1 MTSFFEVERRLSLY
15 LRALWGRDIKL
26 DAFADSQGAHAH
38 RRSTIAGDFIS
49 LPQSWADSADRSG
62 LALYRAA
69 VAHASAHLMF
79 TTRRFPTDG
88 LDPLQV
94 ATVSTIE
101 DARVEARAL
110 RAFPGLRGLWG
121 PFHATEPDGSVT
133 AAALLARLA
142 RVLFEENYRDDHPW
156 VAKAR
161 RLFLGQQDRW
171 EDPSLSLTLGS
182 LLGKDLRQ
190 LRAPFDFG
198 TWVVE
203 PAYRDD
209 NLGIWDFGAD
219 DEVIRQGARHSGSEG
234 GRARIT
240 PGPGVAA
247 GEAGQSTV
255 LTAAGPEAWSTELL
269 SPPVRYDE
277 WDYLIGRERPTWCT
291 LQECAAAQGDH
302 HHIDQVLERNRDL
315 VNRVKQLVR
324 ALQVQRPI
332 RLRKRIDG
340 DRLDL
345 DASIDATIDIR
356 AGQRP
361 DPRVHVTIG
370 RRQRDLAVLVLLDLS
385 QSTNDRVPG
394 AGTTVLE
401 LAREAT
407 ALLADAMDRIG
418 DSFAIHG
425 FSSNGRHE
433 VRYCRFKDFDHPYGE
448 LAKSLLAGMSGQ
460 LSTRMG
466 TALRHAGRCLNERR
480 AHKKLVL
487 LITDGEPSD
496 IDVHDNRY
504 LVLDA
509 KKAVENNSRLGIH
522 TYCLSL
528 DPKADRYVSRI
539 FGQRNWTV
547 IDHLRRLPEVLP
559 LLYMRLT
566 H

>member
-1 MTSFFEVERRLSLY
+1 MTAFFEVERRLSLY

-26 DAFADSQGAHAH
+26 DTFADSQGAHAH
-38 RRSTIAGDFIS
+38 WRTTIAGNLIR
-49 LPQSWADSADRSG
+49 LPQSWG
-62 LALYRAA
+62 EHGELALYRAA
-69 VAHASAHLMF
+69 AVHASAHLMF
-79 TTRRFPTDG
+79 TTRRFPTGG

-94 ATVSTIE
+94 ATVSMIE
-101 DARVEARAL
+101 DARVEACAL
-110 RAFPGLRGLWG
+110 RAFPGLRGLWVS
-121 PFHATEPDGSVT
+121 FHAAEPHGSVT
-133 AAALLARLA
+133 ATTLLARLA
-142 RVLFEENYRDDHPW
+142 RALFEENFRDDHPW

-161 RLFLGQQDRW
+161 RLFFGQQDQW
-171 EDPSLSLTLGS
+171 EDPSLSLALGS

-190 LRAPFDFG
+190 LHALFDFAA
-198 TWVVE
+198 WVVE
-203 PAYRDD
+203 PVYRDD
-209 NLGIWDFGAD
+209 HLGIWDFVAQ
-219 DEVIRQGARHSGSEG
+219 DEGIRQGAWQSGSEG
-234 GRARIT
+234 GRSRKT
-240 PGPGVAA
+240 PDPYVAA

-255 LTAAGPEAWSTELL
+255 FTAAGAEALSTELL
-269 SPPVRYDE
+269 SPPVCYDE
-277 WDYLIGRERPTWCT
+277 WDYLIGRERPAWCT
-291 LQECAAAQGDH
+291 LQECAAAPGDH
-302 HHIDQVLERNRDL
+302 HHLDQVLERNRDL
-315 VNRVKQLVR
+315 VNRVKQFVR

-345 DASIDATIDIR
+345 DASIDASIDMR

-370 RRQRDLAVLVLLDLS
+370 RHQRDLAVLVLLDLS

-407 ALLADAMDRIG
+407 ALLADAMHRIG

-433 VRYCRFKDFDHPYGE
+433 VRYCRFKDFDQPYGE
-448 LAKSLLAGMSGQ
+448 LAKSRLAGMSGQ

-466 TALRHAGRCLNERR
+466 TALRHAGRCLDARR
-480 AHKKLVL
+480 VHKKLVL

-496 IDVHDNRY
+496 IDVHDNCY

-509 KKAVENNSRLGIH
+509 KKAVEHNSRLGIY

-528 DPKADRYVSRI
+528 DPRADRYVSRI